1 MQNRS
6 SSQRR
11 ERVDGYPRGRRNRS
25 QNYNLADS
33 YPIDVVDGD
42 GIEDE
47 IGENPTRN
55 TFDNFVDEY
64 EYESSSSGD
73 FELYERGGDS
83 SSENLDLTYNQSEST
98 EDDDSSNE
106 SDLESTSTGNQSES
120 SDDDDDIARCAIC
133 FRKDDQSDN
142 WRRLMTLPCCGN
154 DGREETSSTRFC
166 AACMLHLAT
175 DVRPGQIADD
185 EYQHWDKDELDSRV
199 RIFYEND
206 CQTLSTRYIHCPRC
220 KDICFVHILN
230 PTRGVNSNWTRPTN
244 ADFISLLRP
253 RFNGRC
259 LFVGKKVGIAS
270 ILWKM
275 AFFHH
280 RLIPLE
286 GLLGGSTKKEDVLR
300 LVKWGILKM
309 AKNNPD
315 MFMMKKGDHNELK
328 YMILGHQLRWCP
340 FFDDILMDERDEMR
354 FPLYGIL
361 MGLRDASK

>member
-1 MQNRS
+1 
-6 SSQRR
+6 
-11 ERVDGYPRGRRNRS
+11 
-25 QNYNLADS
+25 
-33 YPIDVVDGD
+33 
-42 GIEDE
+42 
-47 IGENPTRN
+47 
-55 TFDNFVDEY
+55 
-64 EYESSSSGD
+64 
-73 FELYERGGDS
+73 
-83 SSENLDLTYNQSEST
+83 
-98 EDDDSSNE
+98 
-106 SDLESTSTGNQSES
+106 
-120 SDDDDDIARCAIC
+120 
-133 FRKDDQSDN
+133 
-142 WRRLMTLPCCGN
+142 MTLPCCGN

-185 EYQHWDKDELDSRV
+185 EYQHWDIDELDSRV

-309 AKNNPD
+309 AKNNAD
-315 MFMMKKGDHNELK
+315 MFMMEKGDHNELK